1 MSLILILIY
10 GFAVW
15 FGSFL
20 LTRASHTTGM
30 SAAGLGLLSYA
41 GGIGVTLVINT
52 APDLGGALALPRSL
66 FTGLPA
72 VFWLVASLSLLPR
85 VPIWVQRALPLLI
98 LVMAVLNVRSTP
110 LLPAFFALV
119 GVVIVGD
126 LLRRRALPPRPL
138 SLLFTGALF
147 FFLSTTLAVLPAVAL
162 ANEIVALL
170 IGIDLALLGVAIA
183 ALDAYEQG
191 EALRVQFLRSLLA
204 ALLLIAAFGGQ
215 VVAAM
220 AITGARSLALTSL
233 LLAVVTTAAVLP
245 LIAPWINRAFD
256 RLILARR
263 PQQRDEIALLRETA
277 DAAQRRDE
285 TLDLL
290 RLDDAEFAR
299 LTRRALSSLR
309 DPAKLAASPLLKL
322 PQIDQQLGSSA
333 GTLERAA
340 ALRTLL
346 AESITRLKP
355 HHAEGF
361 GTSDAWRHYNALYFP
376 YVVGLKPHSLRAEY
390 DALEADAQAALI
402 WFRAYVPER
411 TLHNWQNA
419 AAKLIAQD
427 LREGIEQLSQRTL

>member
-20 LTRASHTTGM
+20 LARASRQVGVW
-30 SAAGLGLLSYA
+30 SAGLGLLSYA
-41 GGIGVTLVINT
+41 VGLGLGLLINT
-52 APDLGGALALPRSL
+52 APDNTTLQTARV
-66 FTGLPA
+66 FFIGLPA
-72 VFWLVASLSLLPR
+72 AFWFGASLYLLPEIPVWLR
-85 VPIWVQRALPLLI
+85 RALPFVMLI
-98 LVMAVLNVRSTP
+98 IIALFLVANW
-110 LLPAFFALV
+110 LLPVFFALLA
-119 GVVIVGD
+119 VVIVGD
-126 LLRRRALPPRPL
+126 LLRRRALPARPL
-138 SLLFTGALF
+138 ALLFTGALF
-147 FFLSTTLAVLPAVAL
+147 FFLSTALALLPAAAL
-162 ANEIVALL
+162 TTDFVALL

-191 EALRVQFLRSLLA
+191 EALRTEFLRSLAA
-204 ALLLIAAFGGQ
+204 ALLLIVAFGGQ

-220 AITGARSLALTSL
+220 AITGVRSLALTVL
-233 LLAVVTTAAVLP
+233 LLAVVATAAALP
-245 LIAPWINRAFD
+245 VIAPWINRAFD

-277 DAAQRRDE
+277 DAAQRRDD

-290 RLDDAEFAR
+290 ALDEAEFAR

-309 DPAKLAASPLLKL
+309 DPAKLAASPLLNL
-322 PQIDQQLGSSA
+322 PQIDQQLGNSA

-340 ALRTLL
+340 VLRTLL
-346 AESITRLKP
+346 AASIARLKP
-355 HHAEGF
+355 QPDEGF

-376 YVVGLKPHSLRAEY
+376 YVVGLKPHSLRADD
-390 DALEADAQAALI
+390 DALEADAQAALA

-427 LREGIEQLSQRTL
+427 LRERIHQL